1 MSAGRPDPTAE
12 LLQALAEQIDAVLNG
27 TGPEP
32 RKTGFLLLV
41 APVNAPADARTNYVS
56 NVERQDAIAM
66 LREVAARFE
75 GQPYQEGSA

>member
-1 MSAGRPDPTAE
+1 MTDQTTE

-32 RKTGFLLLV
+32 RRAGFVLLV

-56 NVERQDAIAM
+56 NVEREDAIAM
-66 LREVAARFE
+66 LR
-75 GQPYQEGSA
+75 